1 MFRTPLCWLI
11 LATLLISPLSHAG
24 QPIFSEMP
32 RWSNGWGVQAVQ
44 EFRHQQKT
52 LSDGTEQTTTSHI
65 LNLDGVYTW
74 KRWIRVTAKV
84 PMVLS
89 ALRDG
94 EDRERGLGAVTVAL
108 PLKQYFNLDGR
119 SGSWTF
125 APQVRTPSMV
135 KTLWNR
141 PMQHGWSFGYET
153 ETYRFLFGGSTTLWG
168 NFEDQTFEQDTH
180 IHFGTNLHAFGSSGH
195 LKLHLG
201 IWNPG
206 QRQPTIFKMGPIFY
220 WRITDLW
227 HFQTKWQY
235 RRNKEASL
243 LNEHRVRLGL
253 AMVF

>member
-11 LATLLISPLSHAG
+11 LAALFTSPLSHAG

-44 EFRHQQKT
+44 EFRHQQKI
-52 LSDGTEQTTTSHI
+52 LSDGTEQATTSHI

-141 PMQHGWSFGYET
+141 PMQHGWSFGRPT
-153 ETYRFLFGGSTTLWG
+153 
-168 NFEDQTFEQDTH
+168 
-180 IHFGTNLHAFGSSGH
+180 GSSSAAAPPSGET
-195 LKLHLG
+195 LKTRHSNRIRISTSVPIYMPLAHLG
-201 IWNPG
+201 I
-206 QRQPTIFKMGPIFY
+206 
-220 WRITDLW
+220 
-227 HFQTKWQY
+227 
-235 RRNKEASL
+235 
-243 LNEHRVRLGL
+243 
-253 AMVF
+253 